1 MKRHL
6 MLSLL
11 LISAALFAAAEKLTV
26 IGTTDIHG
34 QLFSGKDK
42 PNLLKLVRAV
52 SDEVAATGKTNS
64 LVIDCG
70 DLIQGSAETQLDRG
84 KA

>member
-1 MKRHL
+1 MKRRL

-42 PNLLKLVRAV
+42 PNLLKLVRRENEFSGDRLRR
-52 SDEVAATGKTNS
+52 SDSGERR
-64 LVIDCG
+64 D
-70 DLIQGSAETQLDRG
+70 SA
-84 KA
+84 

>member
-42 PNLLKLVRAV
+42 PNLLKPVRFPMK
-52 SDEVAATGKTNS
+52 SPPPGKRI
-64 LVIDCG
+64 LW
-70 DLIQGSAETQLDRG
+70 
-84 KA
+84 